1 MNTRFIFPLAMLIA
15 AAPIASA
22 VDASARIMHK
32 DSSNDDVLILEYRK
46 GSIIYKMNKND
57 LNRKQLSV
65 KKLDSIFFY
74 EPPIF
79 AEAMHLY
86 QGRKYAEAKPKFA
99 ACQKA
104 FKLVDTA
111 PNNYAALAGFYV
123 LECSRRQFD
132 LSALSDEQTK
142 FRKDGLMRETH
153 LQQLEVN
160 AFWEAVRL
168 KNWERLDRLAEAWR
182 KRKVTGHQRAQ
193 IAYCHGLALEQLAK
207 KDPKL
212 TSKALN
218 AYSRALSA
226 DFTSSMEIV
235 VKAANNALRMYETD
249 PGVQLA
255 ISLWGTEDENKSTA
269 GYQYLLEANTLV
281 KLYQKAGFESVKGLS
296 EEYKAFLKY
305 DAPEPE

>member
-1 MNTRFIFPLAMLIA
+1 MLLAV
-15 AAPIASA
+15 APTASA
-22 VDASARIMHK
+22 ADAAARIMHK
-32 DSSNDDVLILEYRK
+32 DTSNDDVLILEYRK
-46 GSIIYKMNKND
+46 GNIIYKMTKND
-57 LNRKQLSV
+57 LNRKQLAVSE
-65 KKLDSIFFY
+65 LDSIFFY
-74 EPPIF
+74 EPVIF

-86 QGRKYAEAKPKFA
+86 QGRKYAEAKPKFE

-111 PNNYAALAGFYV
+111 PNNYGALAGFYV

-235 VKAANNALRMYETD
+235 VKAASNALRMYEAD
-249 PGVQLA
+249 PGLQLA
-255 ISLWGTEDENKSTA
+255 MDLWGTEDENKATT
-269 GYQYLLEANTLV
+269 GYQYLLEANALV
-281 KLYQKAGFESVKGLS
+281 KLYQKAGFESVKPLS

-305 DAPEPE
+305 EAPEAE